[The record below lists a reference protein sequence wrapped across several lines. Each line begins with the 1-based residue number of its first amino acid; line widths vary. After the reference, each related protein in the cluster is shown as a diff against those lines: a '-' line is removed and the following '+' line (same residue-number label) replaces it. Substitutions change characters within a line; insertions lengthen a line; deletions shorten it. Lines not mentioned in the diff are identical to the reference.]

1 MGVVALFK
9 LNLFFLLLLIVSA
22 LGVVAAQHNAR
33 KLFTALENERQIERK
48 LDIEWGRLQIEQSTL
63 IRHGRIEGIARER
76 LNMTVPS
83 TSAIQIVTID
93 TVPSG
98 LDSRSKRD

>member
-1 MGVVALFK
+1 MGVMTLFK

-33 KLFTALENERQIERK
+33 KLFIALENERQIERK

-63 IRHGRIEGIARER
+63 IRHGRIEGI
-76 LNMTVPS
+76 V
-83 TSAIQIVTID
+83 
-93 TVPSG
+93 
-98 LDSRSKRD
+98 